1 MKLDYEAKTKR
12 SQKNTIFS
20 QGLRTSEIFSYA
32 EKADK
37 PTTKAAESIKLA
49 AQKVGHST
57 AKLAKTA
64 SAKITK
70 AKQTRSKR
78 SASAKPQARRNVRAR
93 SSTKH
98 VAMTWREKTLL
109 SLIAT
114 SAAMI
119 AVTFAF
125 SALYDPIK
133 RSERELEKLADAYYI
148 EYLYPSVLGKSL
160 NQPETILADYV
171 SAGMPSVRLRQLLLY
186 NDSKYSDSA
195 SIFSNSYYHCDT
207 NKTYIRYF
215 PVAPYGPRDYTV
227 KYGTACERVSQNS

>member
-1 MKLDYEAKTKR
+1 MKQKQKGRKKTQYFRKDYAPAKYLAM
-12 SQKNTIFS
+12 QK
-20 QGLRTSEIFSYA
+20 
-32 EKADK
+32 KADK
-37 PTTKAAESIKLA
+37 PTTKAAESIKLT
-49 AQKVGHST
+49 AQKIGHST

-64 SAKITK
+64 SAKIAK

-78 SASAKPQARRNVRAR
+78 SASAKPQARRNVRTR
-93 SSTKH
+93 SSTKR

-125 SALYDPIK
+125 SVLYDPIK